1 MLNVAGQLRNG
12 RLYAFR
18 ERFAVRLAYI
28 KDLDRTEHRNLDFFF
43 FRDCIAVCIQQ
54 RQFRIGVELF
64 FFDLDFIWRRRKD
77 RNAFL
82 TTQHMTAEL
91 ILPFLIPGNERRVRA
106 LRENKHLI
114 VDRVMMKVAHRA
126 QIRLVLF

>member
-1 MLNVAGQLRNG
+1 MLHVAGQLGNG
-12 RLYAFR
+12 RLHALR
-18 ERFAVRLAYI
+18 ERLAVRLAHV
-28 KDLDRTEHRNLDFFF
+28 KDLDRTEHRNLDFLF
-43 FRDCIAVCIQQ
+43 FRDGIAVCIQQ
-54 RQFRIGVELF
+54 RQFRIGVELLF
-64 FFDLDFIWRRRKD
+64 FNLNFIWRRRKD

-91 ILPFLIPGNERRVRA
+91 ILPFLIPGNERRVWA